1 MISSRASWRGGVRL
15 SRVFL
20 CCGCWLAG
28 LVATLHGAAPVTERF
43 RGGKVEW
50 ARLNTGHPFW
60 DRHANGDASLLQLMR
75 TYTSLDIAPNWSS
88 ARANSLSALCTFPF
102 VFAADISVMP
112 DAEARNLAEYVKRG
126 GFLFID
132 CCINTSI
139 NPDPVA
145 FYRAQLR
152 LLTKHFPKLRVVDLP
167 TTHEVYSLY
176 FEMKDRPPVTR
187 RPEAWSGTSNFPLRA
202 LYVDERMVGMVSIAG
217 LQCAWDQ
224 TLPGSGR
231 GQEAVEAMKMAI
243 NIYVYA
249 MTR

>member
-1 MISSRASWRGGVRL
+1 MIAFRAWWRGSVGLGRL
-15 SRVFL
+15 L
-20 CCGCWLAG
+20 GGCWLAG
-28 LVATLHGAAPVTERF
+28 LAVTLHGAAPVAERF
-43 RGGKVEW
+43 RGGKVDW

-60 DRHANGDASLLQLMR
+60 NRHANGDTGLLQLMR
-75 TYTSLDIAPNWSS
+75 TYTSLDIAPKWN
-88 ARANSLSALCTFPF
+88 ATRADSLTALCAYPF
-102 VFAADISVMP
+102 VFAADISVLP
-112 DAEARNLAEYVKRG
+112 DAEARNLTEYMKRG

-152 LLTKHFPKLRVVDLP
+152 LLTRHFPTLRVVDLP
-167 TTHEVYSLY
+167 ATHEVYTLY

-202 LYVDERMVGMVSIAG
+202 LYVEERMVGMVSIAG